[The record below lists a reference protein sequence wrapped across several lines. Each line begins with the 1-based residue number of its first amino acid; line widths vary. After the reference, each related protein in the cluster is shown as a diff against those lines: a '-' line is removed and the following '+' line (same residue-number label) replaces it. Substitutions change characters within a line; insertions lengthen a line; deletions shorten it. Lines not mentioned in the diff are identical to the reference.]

1 MSFRAIYE
9 RYSDAPAS
17 KRPRLVTDAIGETIP
32 FVATAGVQIET
43 YTPERVVVALPDRE
57 PVHNHVGTP
66 HAAALSLLA
75 ETATGLVVALN
86 LQPTSVPLLRTMN
99 VDFQRMARGRV
110 TAEAVLDDAERARLS
125 DRPIGKID
133 VPVAICTDE
142 VVAQGTL
149 QWAWIPESRM

>member
-1 MSFRAIYE
+1 MSFQAIYE
-9 RYSDAPAS
+9 RYRDAAAPERS
-17 KRPRLVTDAIGETIP
+17 RLITEAIGETIP
-32 FVATAGVQIET
+32 FVATAGVQIEA
-43 YTPERVVVALPDRE
+43 YTPGRVVVALPDRE

-66 HAAALSLLA
+66 HAAALALLA

-110 TAEAVLDDAERARLS
+110 TARASLDESEQSRLS

-133 VPVAICTDE
+133 VPVEVCTEE

-149 QWAWIPESRM
+149 QWAWIPESRL